1 VEPLDYKDMVQRLSA
16 IAEPQRSLNDDLRA
30 FNRQQVAINADVR
43 TTLARVETLLA
54 RMIERSA
61 NGREA

>member
-1 VEPLDYKDMVQRLSA
+1 MEPLDYKDMVQRLSA